1 MSFSLFDA
9 HLSAHDYVG
18 TAFYGTVGAT
28 TGTSQIE
35 DVTESSA
42 HADDQFNAGTIYFVR
57 SGGTVGTS
65 STNLEKQSRRITDYD
80 ASSGQYTFSTIVSTA
95 ISTGTVYGVATPEF
109 SLELMDRLTNAAL
122 RILGPFVYTARAI
135 ATSANQKVYQIS
147 TAVATDGSGTFGK
160 FSRPFL
166 VEIQSRTG
174 SSADNPDWVELHGW
188 KPVPTTAG
196 AGGGIEFPR
205 FLPAN
210 RDVRVWYE
218 DHHTELTASTQII
231 DERIHPE
238 LVTLA
243 LVEKMYQYRNSRSR
257 GATDF
262 DIQRWSDAKQQL
274 SEARVRWPIW
284 RPSRQ
289 PEINVFGG
297 GRAADQSQAPPFGS
311 LE

>member
-1 MSFSLFDA
+1 MSFTLFDC
-9 HLSAHDYVG
+9 HVNAHDYVG
-18 TAFYGTVGAT
+18 TIFYDNVSDSTDTV
-28 TGTSQIE
+28 SIE
-35 DVTESSA
+35 STYESSG
-42 HADDQFNAGTIYFVR
+42 HADDQFNSGTIYFLE
-57 SGGTVGTS
+57 SVGTTS
-65 STNLEKQSRRITDYD
+65 VEGQFRRITDYD
-80 ASSGQYTFSTIVSTA
+80 ASSGKYTWTTALASTVS
-95 ISTGTVYGVATPEF
+95 SGGTFGVATPEF
-109 SLELMDRLTNAAL
+109 NMSLMDRLTNAAL
-122 RILGPFVYTARAI
+122 RTLGPFVYTARAV
-135 ATSANQKVYQIS
+135 ATSVNQKVYQIS

-160 FSRPFL
+160 FSKPFL
-166 VEIQSRTG
+166 VEIQGRTG
-174 SSADNPDWVELHGW
+174 SSVDNPDWVELHGW

-218 DHHTELTASTQII
+218 DHHINLTASTQII

-257 GATDF
+257 GATEF
-262 DIQRWSDAKQQL
+262 DIQRWTDAKQQL
-274 SEARVRWPIW
+274 AEARVRWPVW

-289 PEINVFGG
+289 PDINVFGG
-297 GRAADQSQAPPFGS
+297 GIAREQSQAPPFGS